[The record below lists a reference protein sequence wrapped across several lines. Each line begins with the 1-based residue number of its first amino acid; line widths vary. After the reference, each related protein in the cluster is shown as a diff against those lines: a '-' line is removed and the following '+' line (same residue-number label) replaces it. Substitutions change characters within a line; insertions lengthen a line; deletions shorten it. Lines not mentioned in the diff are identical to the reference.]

1 MMETAVSQPQEFT
14 FQTEIKQLLHILS
27 HSLYQNREIAL
38 RELIS
43 NASDSLNKLR
53 HIQLSEEE
61 YRDDAPLQIS
71 LEPDKDAKLLVVR
84 DNGIG
89 LTHDELVQNLG
100 TIAHSGSKEFL
111 KNLANQSAEKPAD
124 QSADLSLI
132 GQFGVGFY
140 AAFMLADRVE
150 VVTRSYREQTGWR
163 WESDGSGR
171 FTITPVEGDVPRGAQ
186 IRLHLKE
193 QMEEFT
199 DPNRLKFIVR
209 KYSTFVPHPIKL
221 ADDVLNEQKP
231 IWVEPKNQVTEE
243 QHTGF
248 YQWLTHHSEEKPLWH
263 LHLSSDSPIQFHSIL
278 YCPPSNF
285 ELLGFGQIDHGLNL
299 CAKRILVQ
307 DDCKDLLP
315 EYLRFLYGVVDS
327 ADLPLNVSRETLQD
341 HKLLPKLK
349 RVLTKKVL
357 DHLATLADE
366 QAETFTT
373 FYQQFGPILR
383 TGIGQD
389 FENREKIAKLMRFHS
404 THSIQQSPIVGASSE
419 EKTLPSVSLDSYLK
433 RIVEGQEQIY
443 YLSGPDLDALSR
455 HPHLEAFRK
464 RGLEVVFLDD
474 PIDEFALTQLRQYEG
489 KTLISIDSA
498 DVKFPESTNNAEDE
512 SLKTK
517 PKNFT
522 RIIELFRGALDEKV
536 TDVKESSRL
545 TESPC
550 CLVNPSG
557 TMSNQLQKVLSH
569 TMKDFEQS
577 KRIMEVNPH
586 AGLVNRLC
594 ELSNNSDNDEFIRD
608 CGRQLYANA
617 LILDGI
623 IPDVEDTTAR
633 TMKFMEELARSK
645 TAIVL

>member
-1 MMETAVSQPQEFT
+1 MSQPQEFT

-53 HIQLSEEE
+53 HIQLSDEQ
-61 YRDDAPLQIS
+61 YRDDVPLEIT
-71 LEPDKDAKLLVVR
+71 LEPDKEAKVLTIR
-84 DNGIG
+84 DSGIG

-111 KNLANQSAEKPAD
+111 RSLAAKSEEKEVAPG
-124 QSADLSLI
+124 SELSLI

-140 AAFMLADRVE
+140 SAFMLAERVE
-150 VVTRSYREQTGWR
+150 VITRSYHEQTGWR

-171 FTITPVEGDVPRGAQ
+171 FSISAVEGDVPRGAQ
-186 IRLHLKE
+186 IRLHLKDE
-193 QMEEFT
+193 MDEFT
-199 DPNRLKFIVR
+199 DPVRLKFIVR

-221 ADDVLNEQKP
+221 NGETLNEQKP
-231 IWVEPKNQVTEE
+231 IWVEPKNQVTDE

-248 YQWLTHHSEEKPLWH
+248 YQWLTHHSEEKPLWY
-263 LHLSSDSPIQFHSIL
+263 LHLASDSPIQFHSIL
-278 YCPPSNF
+278 YCPPTNF
-285 ELLGFGQIDHGLNL
+285 ELLGFGQIEHGLNL

-315 EYLRFLYGVVDS
+315 DYLRFLYGVVDS

-357 DHLATLADE
+357 DHLASLAEE
-366 QAETFTT
+366 QPETFKT
-373 FYQQFGPILR
+373 FSQQFGPILR

-389 FENREKIAKLMRFHS
+389 FENRERIAKLMRFHS
-404 THSIQQSPIVGASSE
+404 TQTATQAQLLTGSAAVERVSP
-419 EKTLPSVSLDSYLK
+419 TVSLDDYIK
-433 RIVEGQEQIY
+433 RSAEGQKQIY
-443 YLSGPDLDALSR
+443 YLSGPDLGALSK

-464 RGLEVVFLDD
+464 RNLEVLFLDD
-474 PIDEFALTQLRQYEG
+474 PIDEFALTQLRRYED
-489 KTLISIDSA
+489 KDLISIDSA
-498 DVKFPESTNNAEDE
+498 DVEFPESTKPADDD
-512 SLKTK
+512 SSKPK

-522 RIIELFRGALDEKV
+522 RVIELFRGALDQKIS
-536 TDVKESSRL
+536 DVRESSRL

-550 CLVNPSG
+550 CLVNPQGS
-557 TMSNQLQKVLSH
+557 MSNQLQKVLSH
-569 TMKDFEQS
+569 TMKDYEPP

-586 AGLVNRLC
+586 AALVERLC
-594 ELSNNSDNDEFIRD
+594 EISANSDNDEFIRD
-608 CGRQLYANA
+608 CGQQLYADA
-617 LILDGI
+617 LILDGL
-623 IPDVEDTTAR
+623 IPDVEDVTTR
-633 TMKFMEELARSK
+633 SLKFMEELARSK
-645 TAIVL
+645 SAIVT

>member
-1 MMETAVSQPQEFT
+1 MSQPQEFT

-53 HIQLSEEE
+53 HIQLSEEQ
-61 YRDDAPLQIS
+61 YRDDQTLEIT
-71 LEPDKDAKLLVVR
+71 LEPQADAKVLVIR

-111 KNLANQSAEKPAD
+111 KSLAQRAEGGESTPG
-124 QSADLSLI
+124 SELSLI

-140 AAFMLADRVE
+140 SSFMLAEKVE
-150 VVTRSYREQTGWR
+150 VITRSYREQTGWR

-186 IRLHLKE
+186 IKLHLKE
-193 QMEEFT
+193 EMLEFT
-199 DPNRLKFIVR
+199 DPTRLKFIVR

-221 ADDVLNEQKP
+221 EGEVLNEQKP
-231 IWVEPKNQVTEE
+231 IWVEPKNQVTDE

-248 YQWLTHHSEEKPLWH
+248 YQWLTHHSDEKPLWH

-285 ELLGFGQIDHGLNL
+285 EMLGFGQIDHGVNL

-349 RVLTKKVL
+349 RVLTKKIL
-357 DHLATLADE
+357 DHLASLAEDE
-366 QAETFTT
+366 PETYKT
-373 FYQQFGPILR
+373 FLRQFGSILR

-404 THSIQQSPIVGASSE
+404 THTQGQTTVVVGATPNPPDSP
-419 EKTLPSVSLDSYLK
+419 TVSLDDYIK
-433 RIVEGQEQIY
+433 RSVEGQEQIY

-464 RGLEVVFLDD
+464 RSLEVLFLDD
-474 PIDEFALTQLRQYEG
+474 PVDEFALTQLHRYEG

-498 DVKFPESTNNAEDE
+498 DVKFPESTKPADDE
-512 SLKTK
+512 SSK
-517 PKNFT
+517 PAHKNFT
-522 RIIELFRGALDEKV
+522 RVLELFRGALDDKV
-536 TDVKESSRL
+536 SDVRQSSRL

-550 CLVNPSG
+550 CLVNPQG
-557 TMSNQLQKVLSH
+557 TMSSQLQKVLSH
-569 TMKDFEQS
+569 TMKEMQVQ
-577 KRIMEVNPH
+577 KRILEVNPH
-586 AGLVNRLC
+586 SALITRLC
-594 ELSNNSDNDEFIRD
+594 ELSSNSDNDDFIRD
-608 CGRQLYANA
+608 CGRQLFANS
-617 LILDGI
+617 LILDGM
-623 IPDVEDTTAR
+623 IPDVEETTTR
-633 TMKFMEELARSK
+633 TLRFMEDLARGKSS
-645 TAIVL
+645 IVV

>member
-1 MMETAVSQPQEFT
+1 MSQPQEFT

-53 HIQLSEEE
+53 HIQLSEEQ
-61 YRDDAPLQIS
+61 YRDDQPLEIT
-71 LEPDKDAKLLVVR
+71 LEPNKDSKLLVIR

-111 KNLANQSAEKPAD
+111 RTLAAKADGAESSP
-124 QSADLSLI
+124 SADLSLI

-150 VVTRSYREQTGWR
+150 VVTRSYREETGWR

-171 FTITPVEGDVPRGAQ
+171 FTITPAEEEVPRGAQ
-186 IRLHLKE
+186 IRLHLKDD
-193 QMEEFT
+193 MDEFT
-199 DPNRLKFIVR
+199 DPMRLKFIVR

-221 ADDVLNEQKP
+221 DGETLNEQKP

-243 QHTGF
+243 QHAGF
-248 YQWLTHHSEEKPLWH
+248 YQWLTHHAEEKPLWH

-278 YCPPSNF
+278 YCPPTNF
-285 ELLGFGQIDHGLNL
+285 ELMGFGQIEHGINL

-307 DDCKDLLP
+307 DDCRDLLP
-315 EYLRFLYGVVDS
+315 DYLRFLYGVVDS

-349 RVLTKKVL
+349 RVLIKKVL
-357 DHLATLADE
+357 DHLASIAEE
-366 QAETFTT
+366 QPETFKT

-389 FENREKIAKLMRFHS
+389 FENRERIAKLMRFHS
-404 THSIQQSPIVGASSE
+404 THTANP
-419 EKTLPSVSLDSYLK
+419 TLVVPGGTTDQPVPPTVSLDSYLQ
-433 RIVEGQEQIY
+433 RAVEGQTQIY

-455 HPHLEAFRK
+455 HPLLEAFRK
-464 RGLEVVFLDD
+464 RNLEVLFLDD
-474 PIDEFALTQLRQYEG
+474 PIDEFALTQLRRYEG
-489 KTLISIDSA
+489 KDLISIDSA
-498 DVKFPESTNNAEDE
+498 DVSFPESTDPPETEAAE
-512 SLKTK
+512 K
-517 PKNFT
+517 PKNIT
-522 RIIELFRGALDEKV
+522 RVIELFRGALESKV
-536 TDVKESSRL
+536 QDIRESSRL

-550 CLVNPSG
+550 CLINPQG

-569 TMKDFEQS
+569 TMKEYEAP

-586 AGLVNRLC
+586 AALVTRLC
-594 ELSNNSDNDEFIRD
+594 DLSSNSENDEFIRD

-617 LILDGI
+617 LILDGL
-623 IPDVEDTTAR
+623 IPDVEETTTR
-633 TMKFMEELARSK
+633 SLRFMEELARSK
-645 TAIVL
+645 SSIVL

>member
-1 MMETAVSQPQEFT
+1 MSQPQEFT

-53 HIQLSEEE
+53 HIQLSEEQ
-61 YRDDAPLQIS
+61 YRDDAPLEIV
-71 LEPDKDAKLLVVR
+71 LEPNKEAKLLVIR
-84 DNGIG
+84 DNGVG

-111 KNLANQSAEKPAD
+111 RSLSAKAEEGGGEAP
-124 QSADLSLI
+124 SADLSLI

-150 VVTRSYREQTGWR
+150 VVTRSFREQTGWR

-171 FTITPVEGDVPRGAQ
+171 FSITPVEGDVPRGAQ

-193 QMEEFT
+193 DMDEFT
-199 DPNRLKFIVR
+199 DPHRLKFIVR

-221 ADDVLNEQKP
+221 DAETLNEQKP

-243 QHTGF
+243 QHAGF
-248 YQWLTHHSEEKPLWH
+248 YQWLTHHSDEKPLWH
-263 LHLSSDSPIQFHSIL
+263 LHLASDSPIQFHSIL

-285 ELLGFGQIDHGLNL
+285 ELMGFGNIEHGINL

-307 DDCKDLLP
+307 DDCRDLLP

-349 RVLTKKVL
+349 RVLVKKVL
-357 DHLATLADE
+357 DHLASLAEE
-366 QAETFTT
+366 QPETFKT

-389 FENREKIAKLMRFHS
+389 FENRERIAKLMRFHS
-404 THSIQQSPIVGASSE
+404 THSVDQTPILTGAE
-419 EKTLPSVSLDSYLK
+419 AKGALPAVSLDAYLQ
-433 RIVEGQEQIY
+433 RAAEGQKQIY
-443 YLSGPDLDALSR
+443 YLSGPDLNALTR

-464 RGLEVVFLDD
+464 RHLEVLFLDD
-474 PIDEFALTQLRQYEG
+474 PIDEFALTQMRKYEG
-489 KTLISIDSA
+489 KDLISIDSA
-498 DVKFPESTNNAEDE
+498 DVEFPESTQPPADE
-512 SLKTK
+512 ALKPK

-522 RIIELFRGALDEKV
+522 RVIELFRGALDNKV
-536 TDVKESSRL
+536 TDVIESSRL
-545 TESPC
+545 TESAC
-550 CLVNPSG
+550 CLVNPQG

-569 TMKDFEQS
+569 TMKDYEEP
-577 KRIMEVNPH
+577 KRLMEVNPN
-586 AGLVNRLC
+586 ATLVNRLC
-594 ELSNNSDNDEFIRD
+594 ELSNNTDNDEFIRD

-617 LILDGI
+617 LILDGM
-623 IPDVEDTTAR
+623 IPDVEETTTRA
-633 TMKFMEELARSK
+633 MKFMEELARTK
-645 TAIVL
+645 TAIVI

>member
-1 MMETAVSQPQEFT
+1 MSQPQEFT

-53 HIQLSEEE
+53 HIQLSEEQ
-61 YRDDAPLQIS
+61 YRDDATLQIT
-71 LEPDKDAKLLVVR
+71 LEPDKEGKLLVVR
-84 DNGIG
+84 DNGVG

-111 KNLANQSAEKPAD
+111 KNLANQGADKPAD
-124 QSADLSLI
+124 QAADLSLI

-140 AAFMLADRVE
+140 AAFMLADKVE

-199 DPNRLKFIVR
+199 DANRLKFIVR

-221 ADDVLNEQKP
+221 GDEVLNEQKP

-243 QHTGF
+243 QHAGF

-285 ELLGFGQIDHGLNL
+285 ELMGFGQIDHGLNL

-307 DDCKDLLP
+307 DDCRDLLP
-315 EYLRFLYGVVDS
+315 DYLRFLYGVVDS

-366 QAETFTT
+366 QAEIFTT
-373 FYQQFGPILR
+373 FYQQFGSILR

-389 FENREKIAKLMRFHS
+389 FENRERIAKLMRFHS
-404 THSIQQSPIVGASSE
+404 THSIEQSPIVGASSE
-419 EKTLPSVSLDSYLK
+419 KKSLPSVSLDSYLK
-433 RIVEGQEQIY
+433 RAAEGQEQIY

-464 RGLEVVFLDD
+464 RGLEVLFLDD

-489 KTLISIDSA
+489 KTLISIDSS
-498 DVKFPESTNNAEDE
+498 DIKFPESTKNAEDD
-512 SLKTK
+512 SLKPK

-522 RIIELFRGALDEKV
+522 RIIELFRGALDDKV
-536 TDVKESSRL
+536 SEVKESSRL
-545 TESPC
+545 TDSPC

-569 TMKDFEQS
+569 TMKDFAES

-586 AGLVNRLC
+586 ASLINRLC

-608 CGRQLYANA
+608 CGRQLYSNS

-623 IPDVEDTTAR
+623 IPDVEDTAAR